1 MGCDRGGYHCS
12 GGLDLAQDGFWSR
25 PGVEVR
31 EIGKDPSR
39 VCVCVC
45 VCVSVPSFT
54 LPNLAKEYPGGLAWG
69 TRGQVTSGFQV
80 EEEVSDFFPR
90 HQGWS
95 SGYISPWFI
104 WKA

>member
-1 MGCDRGGYHCS
+1 MTAG
-12 GGLDLAQDGFWSR
+12 AATA
-25 PGVEVR
+25 PGVWTSPRMVSGADLEWR
-31 EIGKDPSR
+31 YGKLGR
-39 VCVCVC
+39 IQAVCVCVC
-45 VCVSVPSFT
+45 VCVPSFT

-69 TRGQVTSGFQV
+69 TRGQVASGFQV

-90 HQGWS
+90 RQGWS